1 MNQIALGA
9 GPAVLGPRTAE
20 ARLWFAEGVAAFEA
34 ETWDRL
40 SPGLMSDRGWLRT
53 LEIAADAEERPRY
66 VALRQNGRLTAA
78 AVCREIRGGASLASP
93 DHLLLGRLRRPLGR
107 FGVSTVPCL
116 LVAPHRDFDPV
127 LFGPARA
134 ELLDRLLDHAEARK
148 LPLIFRRVAAADREL
163 RALLEERGFLAT
175 SDTPVAWME
184 VAWPDFDGY
193 LEFLRTRSR
202 SMPSKVRNEIR
213 RCARSGVEIREIAD
227 PEPLADRLHAIAVS
241 HHLRL
246 NPGVPYPYDRNL
258 LPALK
263 RHLGERCRIHVAFAN
278 RRPIAFAVMVHDRGS
293 GHLPFCGL
301 APEARGSLLYFDL
314 CCYLPVRLAIELRL
328 RRLYGG
334 TLQWRT
340 KARRGFDFMS
350 TMLYYRAP
358 GRFRNL
364 LAAPLFRA
372 HRRLSER
379 YRFREVPVGSQ
390 RSR

>member
-1 MNQIALGA
+1 MNEIALGA
-9 GPAVLGPRTAE
+9 EHTILGPRSA
-20 ARLWFAEGVAAFEA
+20 AAGLRFADGIAAFEA
-34 ETWDRL
+34 EAWDRL
-40 SPGLMSDRGWLRT
+40 SPGLMSDRGWLRA

-66 VALRQNGRLTAA
+66 VALHRDGGLTAA
-78 AVCREIRGGASLASP
+78 AVCREIRSGASLASP

-107 FGVSTVPCL
+107 LGVSFVPCL
-116 LVAPHRDFDPV
+116 LVAPHRDFDAV
-127 LFGPARA
+127 LLGPARA
-134 ELLDRLLDHAEARK
+134 ELLDRLVDHARARK
-148 LPLIFRRVAAADREL
+148 MPLVFRRVAAADLEL
-163 RALLEERGFLAT
+163 RALLEERGFLVT
-175 SDTPVAWME
+175 SDIPIAWMD
-184 VAWPDFDGY
+184 VTWPDFDGY

-227 PEPLADRLHAIAVS
+227 PEPLADRLHAIAVA

-258 LPALK
+258 LPALA

-293 GHLPFCGL
+293 GHLPFCGF
-301 APEARGSLLYFDL
+301 APEARGSLLYFNL
-314 CCYLPVRLAIELRL
+314 CYYLPVRLAIELGL

-334 TLQWRT
+334 SLQWRA
-340 KARRGFDFMS
+340 KARRGYDFMP

-358 GRFRNL
+358 GRLRNL
-364 LAAPLFRA
+364 VAGPLFRL

-379 YRFREVPVGSQ
+379 FKFREVPVGS
-390 RSR
+390 